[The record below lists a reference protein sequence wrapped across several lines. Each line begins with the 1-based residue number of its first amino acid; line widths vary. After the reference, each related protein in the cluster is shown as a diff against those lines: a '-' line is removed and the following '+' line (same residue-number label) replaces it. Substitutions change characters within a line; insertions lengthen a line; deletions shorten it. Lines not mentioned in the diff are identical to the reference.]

1 MSWQSEWKAISDRID
16 SILKA
21 GNYYA
26 QFGSSSDGG
35 GAAHKGLIPSA
46 REIRTSIVEFKDKYG
61 QLLPVSAASCLDKFI
76 SDAPNFFEK
85 SDVRQDA
92 YLFARVTLTF
102 LSAFRANFVYKIT
115 DVSARA
121 LRLSERA
128 FSHLQRS
135 IVADPTIRSKW
146 QAAFEEGETACEK
159 LGAVHLL
166 QHGIWAFKVKEAGEA
181 TDLVFGDPL
190 GEDYLSEVECTSEA
204 LVLTEWK
211 RVKASEQSKLKEI
224 REKAI
229 TQASL
234 YKEGVLGGL
243 ELAGYR
249 YIVIVSEDYIPMPPD
264 LKDDNNITYRHRN
277 IAVKR
282 ETPSKVAITQAG
294 KTQKKSL

>member
-21 GNYYA
+21 GNFYA

-46 REIRTSIVEFKDKYG
+46 REIRTSIEDFKKKYD
-61 QLLPVSAASCLDKFI
+61 QLLPVSAALCLDKFI
-76 SDAPNFFEK
+76 SDAPKFFDK

-92 YLFARVTLTF
+92 YLLARVILTF
-102 LSAFRANFVYKIT
+102 LSAFRADFAYKIT
-115 DVSARA
+115 DVSAFAR
-121 LRLSERA
+121 RLSERA

-135 IVADPTIRSKW
+135 IVADPTIELKW
-146 QAAFEEGETACEK
+146 QAAFKEGEPACEK
-159 LGAVHLL
+159 LGAAHLL
-166 QHGIWAFKVKEAGEA
+166 QHGIWAFKVMGKGEA
-181 TDLVFGDPL
+181 TDLVFGEPL
-190 GEDYLSEVECTSEA
+190 VKDYVSEAERTSEA

-211 RVKASEQSKLKEI
+211 RVTAAEQSKLNEI
-224 REKAI
+224 IEKAI

-249 YIVIVSEDYIPMPPD
+249 YIVIVSEDYLPMPLD
-264 LKDDNNITYRHRN
+264 RKGDNNITYRHRN
-277 IAVKR
+277 IAVNR
-282 ETPSKVAITQAG
+282 ETPSKVAIKQAG
-294 KTQKKSL
+294 KTQKQ

>member
-21 GNYYA
+21 GNFYA

-35 GAAHKGLIPSA
+35 SAAHKGLIPSA
-46 REIRTSIVEFKDKYG
+46 REIRISIEDFKKKYD

-76 SDAPNFFEK
+76 SDAPKFFED
-85 SDVRQDA
+85 SNVRQSA
-92 YLFARVTLTF
+92 YLLARVTLTF
-102 LSAFRANFVYKIT
+102 LSAFRADFAYKIT
-115 DVSARA
+115 DVSAFAR
-121 LRLSERA
+121 RLSERA

-135 IVADPTIRSKW
+135 IVADPIIKSKW
-146 QAAFEEGETACEK
+146 KAAFKEGETACEK

-190 GEDYLSEVECTSEA
+190 GQDYLTEAELTSEA

-211 RVKASEQSKLKEI
+211 RVTAAEQSKLNKI
-224 REKAI
+224 IEKAI
-229 TQASL
+229 TQVSL

-249 YIVIVSEDYIPMPPD
+249 YIVIVSEDYLKMPPD
-264 LKDDNNITYRHRN
+264 HKDDNNITYRHRN
-277 IAVKR
+277 IAVNR
-282 ETPSKVAITQAG
+282 ETPSKVASRVGNAH
-294 KTQKKSL
+294 KK